1 MIDMARA
8 VVIGGGITGCSVL
21 YHLAKAGWKDVVLV
35 EKGELTSGATCH
47 AAGMLT
53 SFNTSPT
60 IMRMRKYSTQLYQEL
75 NSFEKVGS
83 VNIASSP
90 EMLKTLKRNVSRA
103 KGIGLE
109 VGIISP
115 GETLQLIPWA
125 SPENIYGAV
134 HIPGDG
140 HIDPHGATHAVAKAA
155 TALGA
160 EIYTRTRVT
169 GIEMSDNRE
178 ITCVKTDKGDI
189 RCEIIINAA
198 GIWTAQV
205 AAMVGAMVP
214 CTPVVHQHIA
224 MEPVPGHEV
233 PGDSPTFRDY
243 EYLVYGRPESGGYLV
258 GGWELNPPA
267 RWIDGVPWD
276 HESADVPNDFDRFAP
291 MLEDTIKRFPFLA
304 DSGVINLVAH
314 PDAFTPDNG
323 PLLGPWPGVRGFW
336 FAGASCMHGFGGGGG
351 FGKILA
357 EWITTG
363 QTEWDVHA
371 FRAWRFS
378 RNYSDP
384 FYAAEC
390 ARECYK
396 YYYHTH
402 YPDDESNVM
411 RPRRVSVLH
420 HRMQDLGAVFGTKN
434 GWERVNYFEPG
445 KPWRRAAEEQREWG
459 GWIKPPYFETVTR
472 ETEAVRNCAGI
483 FDMSSFGKIE
493 LKGPGALPLIQRIT
507 DNNLDRPSGSVT
519 YTQFLNEQG
528 GIVGDM
534 MVTRLEKERFRVITG
549 SGSID
554 SDLGHIRLC
563 QQTGD
568 PEVTITDITDDYAVI
583 GLWGPRAR
591 NILQAVTDADVS
603 NDSFPYM
610 TAMSVDVN
618 GIKVLAQRVTYV
630 GESGWELYVS
640 TDDAIFV
647 WDRLWTAGEEFK
659 IAACGYKAIDALRLE
674 KGFSAFGSDITPL
687 DNPYE
692 ARLGFCVKTGSDTS
706 FIGRDAII
714 KIKEGGVGRRLC
726 TLVIGDENYL
736 TLYGGEA
743 VVKKGKVVSRLR
755 SAGYGHHVRKNIGYT
770 YLPPELVFQ
779 GTKLEIEIFGEMIA
793 AEVAPDVLYD
803 PDGEAIRS

>member
-1 MIDMARA
+1 MITQARV

-21 YHLAKAGWKDVVLV
+21 YHLAKFGWTDVVLL
-35 EKGELTSGATCH
+35 EKGELTSGATCQ

-53 SFNTSPT
+53 QFNTSPT
-60 IMRMRKYSTQLYQEL
+60 IMRMRKYSVQLYREL
-75 NSFEKVGS
+75 NAYERVGS

-103 KGIGLE
+103 RGIGLE

-115 GETLQLIPWA
+115 NETMALLPWA

-140 HIDPHGATHAVAKAA
+140 HIDPHGTTYAVAKAA
-155 TALGA
+155 INLGA
-160 EIYTRTRVT
+160 KVYTKTRVT
-169 GIEMSDNRE
+169 GIGVSNKGE

-189 RCEIIINAA
+189 QCEIVVNAA

-205 AAMVGAMVP
+205 AAMAGARVP

-224 MEPVPGHEV
+224 MEPVAGHEI

-243 EYLVYGRPESGGYLV
+243 DYLVYGRPESGGYLV

-267 RWIDGVPWD
+267 RWIDGVPWE
-276 HESADVPNDFDRFAP
+276 HESSEVPNDFDRFAP

-351 FGKILA
+351 FGKIMA

-371 FRAWRFS
+371 YRAWRFS
-378 RNYSDP
+378 RHYLDP

-396 YYYHTH
+396 YYYYTH
-402 YPDDESNVM
+402 YPDDESVVM
-411 RPRRVSVLH
+411 RPRRVSAMH
-420 HRMQDLGAVFGTKN
+420 HRLQDLGAVFGKKN
-434 GWERVNYFEPG
+434 SWERVNYFEPD
-445 KPWRRAAEEQREWG
+445 KPWRRAGEEQREWG
-459 GWIKPPYFETVTR
+459 GWIRPPHFETIGREVT
-472 ETEAVRNCAGI
+472 AVRERAGI

-493 LKGPGALPLIQRIT
+493 LEGPGALPLIQRIT
-507 DNNLDRPSGSVT
+507 DNNLDRPVGSVT

-528 GIVGDM
+528 GIIGDVM
-534 MVTRLEKERFRVITG
+534 ITRLGKEKFRVITG

-554 SDLGHIRLC
+554 SDMGWIRLNRVS
-563 QQTGD
+563 GD
-568 PEVTITDITDDYAVI
+568 PECTVADVTDEYAVI
-583 GLWGPRAR
+583 GLWGPKAR
-591 NILQAVTDADVS
+591 KILQAVTDTDVS
-603 NDSFPYM
+603 NDGFPYM
-610 TAMSVDVN
+610 TARIITIN
-618 GIKVLAQRVTYV
+618 GIRVLAQRVTYV
-630 GESGWELYVS
+630 GELGWEFYVS
-640 TDDAIFV
+640 TTDAIFV
-647 WDRLWTAGEEFK
+647 WNRLWDAGRDYG
-659 IAACGYKAIDALRLE
+659 ITACGYKAIDSLRLE
-674 KGFSAFGSDITPL
+674 KGFLAFGSDITPL
-687 DNPYE
+687 ETPLE
-692 ARLGFCVKTGSDTS
+692 ARLEFCVKTGTDDT
-706 FIGRDAII
+706 FTGEEALV
-714 KIKEGGVGRRLC
+714 KIKAEGIRQRLC
-726 TLVIGDENYL
+726 TLVIGDEDYL

-743 VVKKGKVVSRLR
+743 VVKEGKVISRLR
-755 SAGYGHHVRKNIGYT
+755 STGYGHSIRKNIGYA
-770 YLPPELVFQ
+770 YLPLEFVEQ
-779 GTKLEIEIFGEMIA
+779 GTTFEIEIFGEMVA
-793 AEVAPDVLYD
+793 AKAAPDVLYD
-803 PDGEAIRS
+803 PDGEAIRC

>member
-1 MIDMARA
+1 MINQARA

-21 YHLAKAGWKDVVLV
+21 YHLAKAGWKDVVMV

-53 SFNTSPT
+53 QFNTSPT

-83 VNIASSP
+83 VNIASSS

-103 KGIGLE
+103 RGIGLE

-115 GETLQLIPWA
+115 GETLELIPWA
-125 SPENIYGAV
+125 SSDDIYGAV

-140 HIDPHGATHAVAKAA
+140 HIDPHGATYAVAKAA
-155 TALGA
+155 TTLGA
-160 EIYTRTRVT
+160 EIYTGTRVT
-169 GIEMSDNRE
+169 SIEVSDNRE
-178 ITCVKTDKGDI
+178 VTCVKTDKGDI
-189 RCEIIINAA
+189 RCEIVINAA

-205 AAMVGAMVP
+205 AAMVGARVP
-214 CTPVVHQHIA
+214 CTPVIHQHIA
-224 MEPVPGHEV
+224 MEPVAGHEV

-267 RWIDGVPWD
+267 CWIDGVPWD
-276 HESADVPNDFDRFAP
+276 HESADVPNDFDRFVP

-323 PLLGPWPGVRGFW
+323 PLLGPWPGIRGFW

-378 RNYSDP
+378 RHYSDP

-402 YPDDESNVM
+402 YPHDESNVM
-411 RPRRVSVLH
+411 RPRRVSALH
-420 HRMQDLGAVFGTKN
+420 YRMQDLGAVFGVKN

-445 KPWRRAAEEQREWG
+445 KPWRRDAEEQREWG
-459 GWIKPPYFETVTR
+459 GWIKPPYFETVSR
-472 ETEAVRNCAGI
+472 ETEAVRNRAGI

-493 LKGPGALPLIQRIT
+493 MKGPGALPLIQRIT
-507 DNNLDRPSGSVT
+507 ANDINRPSGSVT

-528 GIVGDM
+528 GIVGDVV
-534 MVTRLEKERFRVITG
+534 VTRLEAELFRIITG

-554 SDLGHIRLC
+554 SDLGHICLC

-568 PEVTITDITDDYAVI
+568 PEVAITDVTDDYAVI

-591 NILQAVTDADVS
+591 SILQAVTDADVS
-603 NDSFPYM
+603 NHSFPYM
-610 TAMSVDVN
+610 SAMYVDIN

-640 TDDAIFV
+640 TADAIFV
-647 WDRLWTAGEEFK
+647 WERLWDAGEEFK
-659 IAACGYKAIDALRLE
+659 MAACGYKAIDSLRLE
-674 KGFSAFGSDITPL
+674 KGFLAFGSDITPL

-692 ARLGFCVKTGSDTS
+692 ARLGFCVKTGADTS
-706 FIGRDAII
+706 FTGRDAIL
-714 KIKEGGVGRRLC
+714 KIKEAGGGRHLC
-726 TLVIGDENYL
+726 TLVIGDEDYL

-743 VVKKGKVVSRLR
+743 VVKKGKVISRLR
-755 SAGYGHHVRKNIGYT
+755 SAGYGHHLRKNIGYA
-770 YLPPELVFQ
+770 YLPPELAMQ
-779 GTKLEIEIFGEMIA
+779 GTKFEIEIFGEMTA
-793 AEVAPDVLYD
+793 AEVAPNVLYD
-803 PDGEAIRS
+803 PDGEAIRC